1 MVATVEEFEQ
11 FGDAGGVDWETAP
24 LGLLE
29 DQLTLFSARI
39 ASATAAWLGWLAIFD
54 RRAGYES

>member
-1 MVATVEEFEQ
+1 MIGTGLQGEGIGEP

-29 DQLTLFSARI
+29 DQLTLFS
-39 ASATAAWLGWLAIFD
+39 T
-54 RRAGYES
+54 RRVCDCGLVGVAGDL